1 MAELI
6 VGPMLRYVGDD
17 EATIWVETDAPCEVN
32 VQVSGAAAEHLAK
45 TFCVLN
51 HHYAIVRLT
60 DLEVDQAYPYTVL
73 LDGEQVWPE
82 AGSGYPPSVIRTIS
96 AGALRIAFGSCR
108 VYVPHEPP
116 YTEPMDDDERGRGID
131 ALNAFALRMR
141 EQDVAEWPDLLLLVG
156 DQIYGDDV
164 SPGTREFI
172 KSRRNPDEPPG
183 YEIADFEE
191 YTHLYAESWRDP
203 AVRWLLSTVSSVMIF
218 DDHDVSDDW
227 NISEAWIKEMRDK
240 PWWDARICGAFMSYW
255 LYQHLGNLSP
265 DELYA
270 DEVFCEIQEAGD
282 GTELLRKFA
291 YRADRNSHTT
301 RWSYHRDFGNT
312 RLVMLDSRASRV
324 LENDERA
331 MIDDQEWHWV
341 ERYATGGFD
350 HLLIGT
356 SLPFVTSP
364 GIHYLEAFDEA
375 LCRGVWGQRFA
386 RWGESLRRWLDLEH
400 WPAFQ
405 HSYHELAALLQ
416 RVAAGE
422 CGRAPASIILLS
434 GDVHHA
440 YVSRATFRHHPHL
453 SSVLYQLVCSPFRNA
468 LGKKERRIM
477 RIGWRRFVP
486 FLLRLL
492 ARAAGV
498 PRAPLDWELMHPK
511 PWFNNQIALLEL
523 QDGQGF
529 LKIEKTIPG
538 DSPGNP
544 VLEEVF
550 SHELSR
556 D

>member
-1 MAELI
+1 MAAEL
-6 VGPMLRYVGDD
+6 VLGPMLRYVGAH
-17 EATIWVETDAPCEVN
+17 EATVWVETDAPCEVDIN
-32 VQVSGAAAEHLAK
+32 GQTAR
-45 TFCVLN
+45 TFRVLD

-60 DLEVDQAYPYTVL
+60 DLEPAREYPYTVR
-73 LDGEQVWPE
+73 LDDEPVWPE
-82 AGSGYPPSVIRTIS
+82 PDSPFPGSVIRTIVP
-96 AGALRIAFGSCR
+96 AALRIAFGSCR

-116 YTEPMDDDERGRGID
+116 YTNPNDDDPRGRGID

-141 EQDVAEWPDLLLLVG
+141 DQDAALWPDLLLLVG

-164 SPGTREFI
+164 SPGTQEFI
-172 KSRRNPDEPPG
+172 RRRRDPEDPPG

-191 YTHLYAESWRDP
+191 YTHLYRESWRDP

-227 NISEAWIKEMRDK
+227 NISEAWVHEMRDK
-240 PWWDARICGAFMSYW
+240 PWWDARISGAFMSYW

-265 DELYA
+265 DELYN
-270 DEVFCEIQEAGD
+270 DELFCRVSEAEDAGN
-282 GTELLRKFA
+282 LLRDVA
-291 YRADRNSHTT
+291 YRADRESHTC

-324 LENDERA
+324 LENDARA

-356 SLPFVTSP
+356 SLPFITSP

-386 RWGESLRRWLDLEH
+386 RWGEGLRRWLDLEH

-405 HSYHELAALLQ
+405 HSYHALADLL
-416 RVAAGE
+416 RAIAAGE
-422 CGRAPASIILLS
+422 RGRAPVSIVLLS

-440 YVSRATFRHHPHL
+440 YVSRAEFRRASQPA
-453 SSVLYQLVCSPFRNA
+453 STIYQLVCSPFRNA
-468 LGKKERRIM
+468 LGKKERVIM
-477 RIGWRRFVP
+477 RAGWHRFVP
-486 FLLRLL
+486 AILRGL

-498 PRAPLDWELMHPK
+498 RKPEMEWRLMHPE
-511 PWFNNQIALLEL
+511 PWFNNQIAVLEL
-523 QDGQGF
+523 QGDNVR
-529 LKIEKTIPG
+529 LKIEKTIAGETP
-538 DSPGNP
+538 DSQG
-544 VLEEVF
+544 LEEVF
-550 SHELSR
+550 SH
-556 D
+556 DMT

>member
-1 MAELI
+1 MAEL
-6 VGPMLRYVGDD
+6 VLGPMLRYVGPH
-17 EATIWVETDAPCEVN
+17 EATIWVETDVPCEVN
-32 VQVSGAAAEHLAK
+32 VNDHIAR
-45 TFCVLN
+45 TFCILN
-51 HHYAIVRLT
+51 HHYAIVRLV
-60 DLEVDQAYPYTVL
+60 DLEPGREYPYTVQ
-73 LDGEQVWPE
+73 LDGYQVWPQ
-82 AGSGYPPSVIRTIS
+82 ADSPFSASVIRTI
-96 AGALRIAFGSCR
+96 APGALRIAFGSCR

-116 YTEPMDDDERGRGID
+116 YTEPNDDDDRGRGID
-131 ALNAFALRMR
+131 ALNAFALRM
-141 EQDVAEWPDLLLLVG
+141 QNQNVAEWPDLLLLVG

-172 KSRRNPDEPPG
+172 RRRRNADKPPG
-183 YEIADFEE
+183 EEIADFEG
-191 YTHLYAESWRDP
+191 YTHLYRESWRDP
-203 AVRWLLSTVSSVMIF
+203 AVRWLLSTISSVMIF

-227 NISEAWIKEMRDK
+227 NISEAWVHEMREK

-270 DEVFCEIQEAGD
+270 DELFCEVQKVED
-282 GTELLRKFA
+282 GSELLRQFA
-291 YRADRNSHTT
+291 YRADRESHTT

-341 ERYATGGFD
+341 ERYATGGFE

-356 SLPFVTSP
+356 SLPFITSP

-375 LCRGVWGQRFA
+375 LCRGVWGKRFA
-386 RWGESLRRWLDLEH
+386 RWGEGLRRWLDLEH

-405 HSYHELAALLQ
+405 HSYRELAELLR
-416 RVAAGE
+416 RVAGGK
-422 CGRAPASIILLS
+422 CGSAPSSIILLS

-440 YVSRATFRHHPHL
+440 YVSRAHFHGNQQL
-453 SSVLYQLVCSPFRNA
+453 SSVIYQLVCSPFRNA

-477 RIGWRRFVP
+477 RAGWHRFAP
-486 FLLRLL
+486 FLLRGL

-498 PRAPLDWELMHPK
+498 RRPPLDWQLMHPE

-523 QDGQGF
+523 QDGQAQ

-538 DSPGNP
+538 ESPGNP
-544 VLEEVF
+544 ELEEVF
-550 SHELSR
+550 SHNLN
-556 D
+556 